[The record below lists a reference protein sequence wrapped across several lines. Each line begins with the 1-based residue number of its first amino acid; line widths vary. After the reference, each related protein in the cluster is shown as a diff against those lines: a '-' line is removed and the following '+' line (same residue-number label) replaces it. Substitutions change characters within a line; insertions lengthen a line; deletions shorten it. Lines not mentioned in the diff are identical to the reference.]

1 MAIYKIWLK
10 VFITF
15 FVECVNGEILQE
27 PNNVGAL
34 NESDGRLDTPIP
46 VAKVILII
54 WWQYEGNF
62 IFGLQIV

>member
-1 MAIYKIWLK
+1 MEL
-10 VFITF
+10 FITF

-34 NESDGRLDTPIP
+34 NESDVRLDTHILI
-46 VAKVILII
+46 AEVIRII

-62 IFGLQIV
+62 VFGLQIV